1 MSITIVVSF
10 EVGGL
15 DKFEPVFDTWRTTRS
30 GACLEAEAYQDIDSP
45 TNVWVIGTA
54 PSREAFSAFLANPA
68 SQERLKKAGAIS

>member
-10 EVGGL
+10 EVGGF
-15 DKFEPVFDTWRTTRS
+15 DKFKSVFDTGRTACS
-30 GACLEAEAYQDIDSP
+30 GAGLEAEAYQNIDSP
-45 TNVWVIGTA
+45 NNVRVIGTA